1 MFGVQFKFRE
11 RYAELST
18 LLRWA
23 TEPQTIDQFWIWV
36 SPGSVTS
43 RDLDDLLWIYRKWC
57 RASYSYW
64 SQRRVYCRSVGV
76 LYSSVLPFLVSY
88 STSIRSFLFFVLRMA
103 FFVKARSLGC
113 CTLHPYTVHILVH
126 VPEITWILVH
136 PNNKWLFCFANRFRK
151 PSLEPPKRGPSVL
164 YFSLQMSY
172 WNIIWLNHHHLQNNT
187 TLQNWLPSGNLLH
200 SYWKWPSRNSRFTH
214 WTWWFPIV
222 FCMFTRGY
230 IGFYHGF
237 SYGFSYG
244 SCFFPWFS
252 HRNLRP
258 RNISLP
264 ADEAS
269 ELLLVTLKYGRV
281 SKEQLLKD
289 FFGFEKMA

>member
-1 MFGVQFKFRE
+1 
-11 RYAELST
+11 
-18 LLRWA
+18 
-23 TEPQTIDQFWIWV
+23 
-36 SPGSVTS
+36 
-43 RDLDDLLWIYRKWC
+43 
-57 RASYSYW
+57 
-64 SQRRVYCRSVGV
+64 
-76 LYSSVLPFLVSY
+76 
-88 STSIRSFLFFVLRMA
+88 
-103 FFVKARSLGC
+103 
-113 CTLHPYTVHILVH
+113 
-126 VPEITWILVH
+126 
-136 PNNKWLFCFANRFRK
+136 
-151 PSLEPPKRGPSVL
+151 
-164 YFSLQMSY
+164 
-172 WNIIWLNHHHLQNNT
+172 
-187 TLQNWLPSGNLLH
+187 
-200 SYWKWPSRNSRFTH
+200 
-214 WTWWFPIV
+214 
-222 FCMFTRGY
+222 MFTRGY

>member
-1 MFGVQFKFRE
+1 MSNSNFGKDMPSWAHCWDGQLNHK
-11 RYAELST
+11 LST
-18 LLRWA
+18 NSGYGCHQAQSLPETLMIFYEFIESDAGRHIL
-23 TEPQTIDQFWIWV
+23 IDLNDAF
-36 SPGSVTS
+36 
-43 RDLDDLLWIYRKWC
+43 
-57 RASYSYW
+57 
-64 SQRRVYCRSVGV
+64 YCRSVGV

-200 SYWKWPSRNSRFTH
+200 SYWKWPSRNSGFTH